1 MALAVVRIG
10 PCVLTRGMTRSRQ
23 AFVRSAAA
31 VIFVFSAAASHA
43 KDCPPGNASSGARR
57 TTDRAG
63 CPTTETPRRP
73 DERPALK
80 AGQRPG
86 FIDLGGGT
94 EVRIGGRARLD
105 MDRSR

>member
-1 MALAVVRIG
+1 
-10 PCVLTRGMTRSRQ
+10 MTRLRQ
-23 AFVRSAAA
+23 ASVRSAAA
-31 VIFVFSAAASHA
+31 VILVFSAAASQA
-43 KDCPPGNASSGARR
+43 KDCPPGDASSGARR
-57 TTDRAG
+57 TASRAG
-63 CPTTETPRRP
+63 CPATETLRRP